1 VLHAGESTR
10 GLPSPQYGELK
21 NFGYVPKPG
30 SSIIMYDW
38 QRFVPTS
45 VLTQH
50 IPADVLSQY
59 LDNDTLAMLAPD
71 AKGDVQT
78 QRTLVGWQRAIPAS
92 VIQQYVP
99 ADVLAKYVP
108 EGVVMATTGP
118 TDSPLSKSAQHAAA
132 ASEDDKQSSTAAA
145 APAAASSDSSAAPVT
160 DSSIDPV
167 VATAAAVQKPHS
179 GLAGLLDD
187 LRGSRSNEQ
196 QQPLPTTAYIVP
208 VQQVQPTST
217 MQMQQPQH
225 MMLVQPADGG
235 PAYYMPVT
243 AVQPAN
249 APIGQQQ
256 FVATSVQQQQQV
268 FLAPGTS
275 AAVRPAPAAGFAGS
289 NTMNSFQQGP
299 TVAGS
304 YPGYGPAVGARAGP
318 TVVGAAGPS
327 RDMQE
332 ALDRHNIYRSVTPHW
347 IHCSVCCVLF
357 EYVST
362 SAAVGQTMDA
372 PSTS

>member
-1 VLHAGESTR
+1 
-10 GLPSPQYGELK
+10 
-21 NFGYVPKPG
+21 
-30 SSIIMYDW
+30 MYDW

-50 IPADVLSQY
+50 IPADVLAQY

-99 ADVLAKYVP
+99 ADVLARCVP

-132 ASEDDKQSSTAAA
+132 ASADDKPSSTAAA
-145 APAAASSDSSAAPVT
+145 AAAEAPAAGSSDSSAAPVA

-167 VATAAAVQKPHS
+167 VATAAAVQKPRS
-179 GLAGLLDD
+179 GLAGLLED

-196 QQPLPTTAYIVP
+196 QQPLSTTAYIVP
-208 VQQVQPTST
+208 VQQVQPTSP

-256 FVATSVQQQQQV
+256 FVATSVQQQQQQV
-268 FLAPGTS
+268 FLAPGNS
-275 AAVRPAPAAGFAGS
+275 AAVRQGSAAGFSGS
-289 NTMNSFQQGP
+289 TTMNSFQQGP

-304 YPGYGPAVGARAGP
+304 YPGYGPAVGSRASP

-327 RDMQE
+327 KDMQE
-332 ALDRHNIYRSVTPHW
+332 ALDRHNIYRSVTP
-347 IHCSVCCVLF
+347 L
-357 EYVST
+357 
-362 SAAVGQTMDA
+362 
-372 PSTS
+372 

>member
-1 VLHAGESTR
+1 
-10 GLPSPQYGELK
+10 LK

-38 QRFVPTS
+38 QRFVPTI

-50 IPADVLSQY
+50 IPAPVLAQY
-59 LDNDTLAMLAPD
+59 LDNDTLVMLAPD
-71 AKGDVQT
+71 AKGDVQM

-99 ADVLAKYVP
+99 AEVLARYVP

-118 TDSPLSKSAQHAAA
+118 TDSPLSKSAQHAKI
-132 ASEDDKQSSTAAA
+132 ASKDDKSSGSAAA
-145 APAAASSDSSAAPVT
+145 AAAAAASSASSASLVT
-160 DSSIDPV
+160 DSSVDPV
-167 VATAAAVQKPHS
+167 VATAAAVQKPRS
-179 GLAGLLDD
+179 SLAGLLDD

-225 MMLVQPADGG
+225 MVLVQPADGS

-243 AVQPAN
+243 AVQPATT
-249 APIGQQQ
+249 PMQQQQ
-256 FVATSVQQQQQV
+256 FVATSMQQQQQQPV
-268 FLAPGTS
+268 FLAPGN
-275 AAVRPAPAAGFAGS
+275 AAPVRQGPASGFAGS
-289 NTMNSFQQGP
+289 NSFQQGP

-327 RDMQE
+327 RDLQE
-332 ALDRHNIYRSVTPHW
+332 ALDRHNIYRSVPPH
-347 IHCSVCCVLF
+347 
-357 EYVST
+357 
-362 SAAVGQTMDA
+362 
-372 PSTS
+372 